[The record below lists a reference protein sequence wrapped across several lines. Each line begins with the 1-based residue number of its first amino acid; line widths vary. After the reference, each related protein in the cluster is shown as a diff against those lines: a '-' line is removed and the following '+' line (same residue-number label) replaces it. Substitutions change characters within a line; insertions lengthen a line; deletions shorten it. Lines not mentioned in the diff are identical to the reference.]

1 MGSLPVNFHHYF
13 ERQTSPRQV
22 CTLQCAMHINKLISL
37 LALATIMV
45 TACDQPDGQQV
56 TDKDKQPVNMERT
69 GWLKSDDLN
78 EASGMM
84 ASFSR
89 EGDFFVHNDE
99 GEPVLYA
106 IDESG
111 AHLGSIEIVPA
122 KNKDWE
128 DITSVPVEG
137 ERWIVAGDI
146 GDNKAKRKS
155 IKLYFAKEP
164 KTGKHDRYSGRV
176 DLKHSLRLR
185 YPDGPRD
192 CESMAYDPIGK
203 QILFLTKRDKPS
215 RLYAVDL
222 QTALTEANAELK
234 FIGSIAKLRP
244 PTSTDRFH
252 WGGRTDYISQP
263 TGFDISPDGSEAVI
277 ITYRSLYRFLRE
289 PDEDWLSALQRNP
302 VEVSGPPAPQNEAI
316 SYSVDGKAIYVTT
329 EKQPAPIFRFEFKD
343 AD

>member
-1 MGSLPVNFHHYF
+1 MQF
-13 ERQTSPRQV
+13 
-22 CTLQCAMHINKLISL
+22 NKSFSL
-37 LALATIMV
+37 LGVAIFMV
-45 TACDQPDGQQV
+45 TACDQPNDQQ
-56 TDKDKQPVNMERT
+56 TPDKDKQPVSMERK

-84 ASFSR
+84 ASHSR

-99 GEPVLYA
+99 GEPVLYV
-106 IDESG
+106 IDDSG
-111 AHLGSIEIVPA
+111 ADLGSVEIVPA

-137 ERWIVAGDI
+137 GRWIVAGDI

-155 IKLYFAKEP
+155 IKLYFAEEP
-164 KTGKHDRYSGRV
+164 KTGEHDRYSGRT
-176 DLKHSLRLR
+176 DLKHTLRLT

-215 RLYAVDL
+215 HLYAIDL
-222 QTALTEANAELK
+222 QTALTEAKAELK
-234 FIGSIAKLRP
+234 FLGTIAKLRP

-252 WGGRTDYISQP
+252 WGGRTDFISQP
-263 TGFDISPDGSEAVI
+263 TGFDISPDGSEAAI
-277 ITYRSLYRFLRE
+277 ITYRSLYRFRRE
-289 PDEDWLSALQRNP
+289 PDEDWLIALQRKP
-302 VEVSGPPAPQNEAI
+302 TEVVGPPSPQNEAI

-329 EKQPAPIFRFEFKD
+329 EKQPAPVFRFEFKE
-343 AD
+343 AN